1 VQERLAELDRKKHEE
16 QQLVQTNEGVNDRN
30 PVANNRARSKRR
42 KGLTQEER
50 VQLAADL
57 GLISGREEELP
68 FVLPEEPEQ

>member
-1 VQERLAELDRKKHEE
+1 V
-16 QQLVQTNEGVNDRN
+16 
-30 PVANNRARSKRR
+30 RSKRP

-68 FVLPEEPEQ
+68 FVLPEEPDQ

>member
-1 VQERLAELDRKKHEE
+1 
-16 QQLVQTNEGVNDRN
+16 
-30 PVANNRARSKRR
+30 
-42 KGLTQEER
+42 LTQEER